1 MNHLLLTT
9 SEMKGWKTHHILDEG
24 MKDHEQRHPRRHHEV
39 DEPPERVP
47 AKQTPADLLDALGD
61 AVPLGRQLLRVAD
74 HDDLQTYNRVR
85 KGQGRV

>member
-47 AKQTPADLLDALGD
+47 AK
-61 AVPLGRQLLRVAD
+61 
-74 HDDLQTYNRVR
+74 
-85 KGQGRV
+85 